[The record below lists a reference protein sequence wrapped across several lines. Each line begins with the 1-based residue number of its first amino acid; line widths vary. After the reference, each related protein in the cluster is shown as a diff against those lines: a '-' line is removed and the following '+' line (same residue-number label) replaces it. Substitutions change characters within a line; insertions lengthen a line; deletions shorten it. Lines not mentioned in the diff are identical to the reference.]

1 MDGFGFLASIILGGL
16 AGWIGSR
23 IMESPNGL
31 VVNILL
37 GILGASVAG
46 WLLGVVGFTA
56 EPRLIPQ
63 MIVAILGAVILIWV
77 ARRLRG

>member
-31 VVNILL
+31 IVNIIL

-46 WLLGVVGFTA
+46 WLLGMAGFTA

>member
-1 MDGFGFLASIILGGL
+1 MDGFGFIASIILGGL

-31 VVNILL
+31 IVNILL

-77 ARRLRG
+77 ARKLRG